1 MHCMCCKYHF
11 LCARQRKVPSQ
22 GCDSGR
28 MQSVGKGFSIGFLH
42 GGANRCARCARS
54 WPVLAPRMRARRS
67 CSSCAARWRAA
78 ASTTRTPKP
87 PATPS
92 GCAPWAPHVQ
102 TPHSGGLF
110 TLSMHTACS
119 PAPGKP
125 LQRTTALVGC
135 IWLCWSQEFC
145 SIPPKRVIN
154 SLFIRA
160 SPPRAPCPCAR
171 GAISVND
178 AGHPSAK
185 CACLHTSKAKP
196 SKTEPRCCS
205 ARST

>member
-1 MHCMCCKYHF
+1 MACF
-11 LCARQRKVPSQ
+11 GATDAREAV
-22 GCDSGR
+22 
-28 MQSVGKGFSIGFLH
+28 MQQLRGALEGGGVDNADTQAACNAIWVRALGGFFGL
-42 GGANRCARCARS
+42 
-54 WPVLAPRMRARRS
+54 
-67 CSSCAARWRAA
+67 
-78 ASTTRTPKP
+78 
-87 PATPS
+87 
-92 GCAPWAPHVQ
+92 HVQ